1 MSEQN
6 YQAFWNEVLN
16 IIHEEYRQNGKED
29 EFKLWF
35 NMEYVKD
42 TFSEITVSVPSE
54 FMWKAMV
61 SRGYVTN
68 VQAKILELTGQ
79 NVTLKHV
86 PRNNF
91 ASSPSSVQ
99 VQTPQPQQSQ
109 ETKVEEIQNSATFKK
124 PVENFVPISNPSPIP
139 QVDIHKQQSKLDDKF
154 TFDTFVRGENAELAY
169 KASQA
174 VADNPGR
181 AYNPLL
187 IYGDSGLGKT
197 HLMQAIGNYIYE
209 KNNGDVKIKYL
220 TAENF
225 TNEFTSS
232 IRENNVEKFK
242 AKYRKLDVLLM
253 DDIHFLLGKAQ
264 TQEELFHTFE
274 ELDRIK
280 SQMVFT
286 CDRPISE
293 LKDMATRL
301 KTRFSK
307 GMTVNLNP
315 PNYETRYAILQK
327 KLSLMGQTIPEDVI
341 EYIAKNVQSN
351 VRELE
356 ACLTKLLAYADLL
369 DKPVTMEI
377 AQKQLSDT
385 VSQASMGAVTIDTI
399 QKVVSEHYNIS
410 ISDLKSRHRSKKVLV
425 PRQIAIY
432 IARELCDYSY
442 PELGDEFGGKD
453 HTTMLHSY
461 EKISEQL
468 KTDTVLNSTIQML
481 IRNIKG
487 YNK

>member
-16 IIHEEYRQNGKED
+16 IIHEEYKQKGQED

-42 TFSEITVSVPSE
+42 TLSEITVSVPSE
-54 FMWKAMV
+54 FMWKSMV
-61 SRGYVTN
+61 QRGYVEA
-68 VQAKILELTGQ
+68 VQTKIFEMTGQ
-79 NVTLKHV
+79 KVNIKHI
-86 PRNNF
+86 PRNSF
-91 ASSPSSVQ
+91 VVPSSPTSVSPKIE
-99 VQTPQPQQSQ
+99 PQKTVESPA
-109 ETKVEEIQNSATFKK
+109 ETKISATPTFVAPK
-124 PVENFVPISNPSPIP
+124 PAVP
-139 QVDIHKQQSKLDDKF
+139 DIHKKQTKLEDKF
-154 TFDTFVRGENAELAY
+154 TFDSFVLGENAELAY

-174 VADNPGR
+174 AAENPGK

-209 KNNGDVKIKYL
+209 KNGGDVKIRYL

-232 IRENNVEKFK
+232 LKDNAIEKFK
-242 AKYRKLDVLLM
+242 SKYRKLDVLLL
-253 DDIHFLLGKAQ
+253 DDIHFLQGKTQ
-264 TQEELFHTFE
+264 TQEELFYTFE
-274 ELDRIK
+274 ALDAIK

-286 CDRPISE
+286 CDRPLSE
-293 LKDMATRL
+293 LKDITARL

-315 PNYETRYAILQK
+315 PNYETRCAIIQK
-327 KLSLMGQTIPEDVI
+327 KLEIMGKSIPDDVI
-341 EYIAKNVQSN
+341 DYIAKNVQNN

-356 ACLTKLLAYADLL
+356 SCLVKMLAYAELL

-377 AQKQLSDT
+377 AQKELSDT
-385 VSQASMGAVTIDTI
+385 ITQPSMGAVTIDTI
-399 QKVVSEHYNIS
+399 QKVVAEHYNIS
-410 ISDLKSRHRSKKVLV
+410 IGDLKSRHRSKKVLI
-425 PRQIAIY
+425 PRQVAIY

-442 PELGDEFGGKD
+442 PELGNEFGGKD
-453 HTTMLHSY
+453 HTTILHSY
-461 EKISEQL
+461 EKIVDQL

-481 IRNIKG
+481 IRNIKN
-487 YNK
+487 YKK

>member
-16 IIHEEYRQNGKED
+16 IIHEEYKQKGQEN

-35 NMEYVKD
+35 NMEYVED
-42 TFSEITVSVPSE
+42 TLSEITVEVPSE
-54 FMWKAMV
+54 FMWKSMV
-61 SRGYVTN
+61 QRGYVDA
-68 VQAKILELTGQ
+68 VQTKILELTGQ
-79 NVTLKHV
+79 NVNINHISKNSFPLPTSPV
-86 PRNNF
+86 PSTK
-91 ASSPSSVQ
+91 SSSKEVLTENEGQKTSKPISVPQ
-99 VQTPQPQQSQ
+99 SETPQ
-109 ETKVEEIQNSATFKK
+109 VNI
-124 PVENFVPISNPSPIP
+124 PVS
-139 QVDIHKQQSKLDDKF
+139 DIHKKQTKLDERF
-154 TFDTFVRGENAELAY
+154 TFTSFVLGENAELAY

-174 VADNPGR
+174 VADNPGQ

-232 IRENNVEKFK
+232 IRDNSTEKFK
-242 AKYRKLDVLLM
+242 AKYRKLDVLLL
-253 DDIHFLLGKAQ
+253 DDIHFLQGKTQ
-264 TQEELFHTFE
+264 TQEELFYTFE
-274 ELDRIK
+274 ALDSIK

-293 LKDMATRL
+293 LKDMTARL
-301 KTRFSK
+301 QTRFTK

-315 PNYETRYAILQK
+315 PNYETRVAILQK
-327 KLSLMGQTIPEDVI
+327 KLELMGKTISPEVI
-341 EYIAKNVQSN
+341 FYIAKNVQNN

-369 DKPVTMEI
+369 DKPVTLEI
-377 AQKQLSDT
+377 AQKELSDT

-399 QKVVSEHYNIS
+399 QKVVAEHYNIS
-410 ISDLKSRHRSKKVLV
+410 ISDLKSRHRSKKVLI

-432 IARELCDYSY
+432 ITRELCDYSY

-461 EKISEQL
+461 EKIVDQL

-487 YNK
+487 YKK

>member
-16 IIHEEYRQNGKED
+16 IIHEEYRQKGQED

-42 TFSEITVSVPSE
+42 TLSEITVSVPSE
-54 FMWKAMV
+54 FMWKSMV
-61 SRGYVTN
+61 QRGYVEA
-68 VQAKILELTGQ
+68 VQTKIFEMTGQ
-79 NVTLKHV
+79 NVNINHIPKNSFVL
-86 PRNNF
+86 P
-91 ASSPSSVQ
+91 SSP
-99 VQTPQPQQSQ
+99 TNTEDKKTEIKEEKIPEGQP
-109 ETKVEEIQNSATFKK
+109 K
-124 PVENFVPISNPSPIP
+124 ISNQQIKKQSAP
-139 QVDIHKQQSKLDDKF
+139 DIHKKQTKLDDKF
-154 TFDTFVRGENAELAY
+154 TFDSFVLGENSELAY

-174 VADNPGR
+174 AADNPGK

-209 KNNGDVKIKYL
+209 KNNGDMKIRYL

-232 IRENNVEKFK
+232 IRDNSTEKFK
-242 AKYRKLDVLLM
+242 SKYRNLDVLLL
-253 DDIHFLLGKAQ
+253 DDIHFLQGKTQ
-264 TQEELFHTFE
+264 TQEELFYTFE
-274 ELDRIK
+274 ALDSKK

-293 LKDMATRL
+293 LKDITDRL
-301 KTRFSK
+301 RTRFAK

-315 PNYETRYAILQK
+315 PNYETRYAIIQK
-327 KLSLMGQTIPEDVI
+327 KLEIMEKSIPNDVI
-341 EYIAKNVQSN
+341 DYIAKNVQNN

-356 ACLTKLLAYADLL
+356 SCLVKMLGYADLL
-369 DKPVTMEI
+369 GKPVNMEI

-385 VSQASMGAVTIDTI
+385 ITQPSMGAVTIDTI
-399 QKVVSEHYNIS
+399 QKVVAEHYNIS
-410 ISDLKSRHRSKKVLV
+410 IGDLKSRHRSKKVLI

-442 PELGDEFGGKD
+442 PELGNEFGGKD
-453 HTTMLHSY
+453 HTTILHSY
-461 EKISEQL
+461 EKIVDQL

-481 IRNIKG
+481 IRNIKN
-487 YNK
+487 YKK

>member
-16 IIHEEYRQNGKED
+16 IIHEEYKQKGQED

-42 TFSEITVSVPSE
+42 TLSEITVSVPSE
-54 FMWKAMV
+54 FMWKSMV
-61 SRGYVTN
+61 QRGYVEA
-68 VQAKILELTGQ
+68 VQTKIFEMTGQ
-79 NVTLKHV
+79 NVNINHIPKNSFVL
-86 PRNNF
+86 P
-91 ASSPSSVQ
+91 SSP
-99 VQTPQPQQSQ
+99 TNT
-109 ETKVEEIQNSATFKK
+109 EDKKTEIQEKK
-124 PVENFVPISNPSPIP
+124 IPEGQPKISNQQIKKQSAP
-139 QVDIHKQQSKLDDKF
+139 DIHKKQTKLDDKF
-154 TFDTFVRGENAELAY
+154 TFDSFVLGENSELAY

-174 VADNPGR
+174 AADNPGK

-209 KNNGDVKIKYL
+209 KNNGDMKIRYL

-232 IRENNVEKFK
+232 IRDNSTEKFK
-242 AKYRKLDVLLM
+242 SKYRNLDVLLL
-253 DDIHFLLGKAQ
+253 DDIHFLQGKTQ
-264 TQEELFHTFE
+264 TQEELFYTFE
-274 ELDRIK
+274 ALDAKK

-293 LKDMATRL
+293 LKDITDRL
-301 KTRFSK
+301 RTRFAK

-315 PNYETRYAILQK
+315 PNYETRYAIIQK
-327 KLSLMGQTIPEDVI
+327 KLEIMEKSIPNDVI
-341 EYIAKNVQSN
+341 DYIAKNVQNN

-356 ACLTKLLAYADLL
+356 SCLVKMLGYADLL
-369 DKPVTMEI
+369 GKPVNMEI

-385 VSQASMGAVTIDTI
+385 ITQPSMGAVTIDTI
-399 QKVVSEHYNIS
+399 QKVVAEHYNIS
-410 ISDLKSRHRSKKVLV
+410 IGDLKSRHRSKKVLI

-442 PELGDEFGGKD
+442 PELGNEFGGKD
-453 HTTMLHSY
+453 HTTILHSY
-461 EKISEQL
+461 EKIVDQL

-481 IRNIKG
+481 IRNIKN
-487 YNK
+487 YKK

>member
-16 IIHEEYRQNGKED
+16 IIHEEYRQKGQED

-42 TFSEITVSVPSE
+42 TLSEITVSVPSE
-54 FMWKAMV
+54 FMWKSMV
-61 SRGYVTN
+61 QRGYVEA
-68 VQAKILELTGQ
+68 VQTKIFEMTGQ
-79 NVTLKHV
+79 NVNINHIPKNSFVL
-86 PRNNF
+86 P
-91 ASSPSSVQ
+91 SSP
-99 VQTPQPQQSQ
+99 TNT
-109 ETKVEEIQNSATFKK
+109 EDKKTEIQEKK
-124 PVENFVPISNPSPIP
+124 IPEGQPKISNQQIKKQSAP
-139 QVDIHKQQSKLDDKF
+139 DIHKKQTKLDDKF
-154 TFDTFVRGENAELAY
+154 TFDSFVLGENSELAY

-174 VADNPGR
+174 AADNPGK

-209 KNNGDVKIKYL
+209 KNNGDMKIRYL

-232 IRENNVEKFK
+232 IRDNSTEKFK
-242 AKYRKLDVLLM
+242 SKYRNLDVLLL
-253 DDIHFLLGKAQ
+253 DDIHFLQGKTQ
-264 TQEELFHTFE
+264 TQEELFYTFE
-274 ELDRIK
+274 ALDAKK

-293 LKDMATRL
+293 LKDITDRL
-301 KTRFSK
+301 RTRFAK

-315 PNYETRYAILQK
+315 PNYETRYAIIQK
-327 KLSLMGQTIPEDVI
+327 KLEIMEKSIPNDVI
-341 EYIAKNVQSN
+341 DYIAKNVQNN

-356 ACLTKLLAYADLL
+356 SCLVKMLGYADLL
-369 DKPVTMEI
+369 GKPVNMEI

-385 VSQASMGAVTIDTI
+385 ITQPSMGAVTIDTI
-399 QKVVSEHYNIS
+399 QKVVAEHYNIS
-410 ISDLKSRHRSKKVLV
+410 IGDLKSRHRSKKVLI

-442 PELGDEFGGKD
+442 PELGNEFGGKD
-453 HTTMLHSY
+453 HTTILHSY
-461 EKISEQL
+461 EKIVDQL

-481 IRNIKG
+481 IRNIKN
-487 YNK
+487 YKK